1 MTASNQFLSLMHE
14 WTGVFMRHSMR
25 NFLLF
30 SKEKGISMPQIG
42 ALYRIRKGECS
53 VSDISGELS
62 ITNAAASQMLES
74 LVQQDFIRRS
84 EDPHD
89 RRAKQIVLT
98 DKGRKILLEGVHARQ
113 AWMHHLVHHLTPQ
126 EQAQITSALR
136 ILVGKANE
144 LEKKYQAAGDSEHSR
159 EKNSSKGAKQP

>member
-1 MTASNQFLSLMHE
+1 MTASEQFLAAMHE
-14 WTGVFMRHSMR
+14 WAGVFMRNSMR

-30 SKEKGISMPQIG
+30 AKEKGISMPQIG
-42 ALYRIRKGECS
+42 ALFRIRKGDCS

-62 ITNAAASQMLES
+62 ISNAAASQMLES

-98 DKGRKILLEGVHARQ
+98 EKGRKILLEGIHARQ
-113 AWMHHLVHHLTPQ
+113 AWMHQVVNHLTSQ
-126 EQAQITSALR
+126 EQTQIASALK
-136 ILVGKANE
+136 ILVEKTSQ
-144 LEKKYQAAGDSEHSR
+144 LEKKNGAEGSGTDHR
-159 EKNSSKGAKQP
+159 ERTIHKE